1 MTSSFNVPWY
11 DVIVVGMGPAGASA
25 AYELSHA
32 GLSVLGLE
40 KQTHPRYKVCG
51 GALSARIDS
60 ILPPEY
66 KEVVEE
72 SVHHFQFTYGPNQ
85 SHSIESKEPFAFM
98 VMRAR
103 FDQWLM
109 NRAQQSG
116 TTVHEDEAVKTF
128 QDLPDGVEV
137 TTTKGRY
144 RSRVVIGADGAMSVV
159 AQQLF
164 PGRGLRNIP
173 ALESEIY
180 GVSEVQDLN
189 QADDGGVKLAVISL
203 NAAKKGYGWIFPK
216 RHGLSIGVGEFVR
229 GDSRPKRSFKQFSLE
244 EPSLAGLNIPTPVGH
259 PIPVFNRHPGLKGN
273 KWNGGVVQGRAVL
286 VGDAG
291 HLVDPLLGEGI
302 LYAVRSGQ
310 LAGINIGKYFRNE
323 VDSLDAYED
332 AIMQEFAEEFRIASK
347 FNRVVYG
354 LPRSWHRWL
363 GRTFPAPYQHV
374 LHRYCQL
381 LQGHETYQTL
391 WARAIRKL
399 KPWPTVRVKV

>member
-1 MTSSFNVPWY
+1 MTSSFKLPWY

-72 SVHHFQFTYGPNQ
+72 SVHHLQFTYGPDQ

-116 TTVHEDEAVKTF
+116 TTVHEDEAVKTL
-128 QDLPDGVEV
+128 QALPDGVEV

-173 ALESEIY
+173 ALESEIC

-189 QADDGGVKLAVISL
+189 QAEDD
-203 NAAKKGYGWIFPK
+203 
-216 RHGLSIGVGEFVR
+216 
-229 GDSRPKRSFKQFSLE
+229 
-244 EPSLAGLNIPTPVGH
+244 
-259 PIPVFNRHPGLKGN
+259 
-273 KWNGGVVQGRAVL
+273 
-286 VGDAG
+286 
-291 HLVDPLLGEGI
+291 
-302 LYAVRSGQ
+302 
-310 LAGINIGKYFRNE
+310 
-323 VDSLDAYED
+323 
-332 AIMQEFAEEFRIASK
+332 
-347 FNRVVYG
+347 
-354 LPRSWHRWL
+354 
-363 GRTFPAPYQHV
+363 
-374 LHRYCQL
+374 
-381 LQGHETYQTL
+381 
-391 WARAIRKL
+391 
-399 KPWPTVRVKV
+399 